1 MTPKINWS
9 LTPIDLG
16 EVDYLQ
22 TYEAMQNFTAER
34 TPETSD
40 QLWLCEHPAVYT
52 QGLAGRAEHIF
63 NPGTIPVVQ
72 TNRGGQVTYHGPG
85 QVVAYPLM
93 DLKRAGYFIK
103 EYVYRIEE
111 AVIRTLLHFGV
122 TGHRVAGAPGI
133 YVRLDD
139 PGSHALLPQR
149 PVKKDVLQD
158 EEVVIPGQ
166 AVVIPGQAVVIP
178 DQAVVI
184 PGLTRDPVPREHWIA
199 GAETPDP
206 GSSPGQALIRGRNDS
221 SRRQLV
227 TAPPKPDFTGLGK
240 IAALGIKVSRNCTYH
255 GVALN
260 VAMDLEPYSRINP
273 CGYAGLQTVDLSTIG
288 VHVGWAEAADILG
301 QRLASQL
308 EP

>member
-1 MTPKINWS
+1 MTTKINWS
-9 LTPIDLG
+9 LTPINLG
-16 EVDYLQ
+16 KVDYLP
-22 TYEAMQNFTAER
+22 TYEAMQKFTAER
-34 TPETSD
+34 TAETPD

-52 QGLAGRAEHIF
+52 QGLAGRTEHIF

-139 PGSHALLPQR
+139 PAGHALLAQR
-149 PVKKDVLQD
+149 PVKKDLVPN
-158 EEVVIPGQ
+158 EELVIPEEE
-166 AVVIPGQAVVIP
+166 
-178 DQAVVI
+178 VVI

-199 GAETPDP
+199 G
-206 GSSPGQALIRGRNDS
+206 QARNDKPTGAAI
-221 SRRQLV
+221 
-227 TAPPKPDFTGLGK
+227 TAPNFTGLGK

-255 GVALN
+255 GLALN

-273 CGYAGLQTVDLSTIG
+273 CGYVGLQTVDLSTIG

-301 QRLASQL
+301 QRLTSQL